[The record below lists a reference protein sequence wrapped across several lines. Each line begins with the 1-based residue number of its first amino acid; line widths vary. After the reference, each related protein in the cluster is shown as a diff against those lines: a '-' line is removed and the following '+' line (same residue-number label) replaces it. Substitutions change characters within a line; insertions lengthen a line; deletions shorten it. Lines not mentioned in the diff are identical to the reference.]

1 MGRHLLTIDVGTTGT
16 KAVIFDL
23 AGQIMG
29 IGTADTPTYFPVPGR
44 VEQKAEEVVE
54 LLYRVTREAL
64 SNAHMTGED
73 IAAISFTY
81 MCCTFVPVDRE
92 GHFLRNIILHND
104 FRGTEMTAYMRE
116 KLASVGIDDKA
127 DYDFT
132 GLPFGPLA
140 TTAKFLWLKKNEPE
154 VYEKTYKFIGMQ
166 ALMVRSFTDNITD
179 YYDDEPGIIYTKMAS
194 CNTFT
199 LDPFRAALYG
209 VDMSKYTGRKKPGEY
224 AGEVSQRVAELT
236 GLKAGTPVYF
246 GAGDQRCAAIGA
258 GVAKDGMLS
267 GVLGT
272 SGVIHAFSS
281 RPVRHRDGSI
291 SILGHAGTGCWQV
304 EGSTISGASSL
315 RWFRDLFCEAET
327 AKAQTEGQS
336 VYRLLDE
343 MAERSPVGSNGIIYA
358 PWLGGCDCPRFDGN
372 GRACFIG
379 LSFSHKKEDAVR
391 AVMEGVC
398 YEMKCMIDEADETLG
413 TTTRVLRTVGGG
425 AKSRLWNQIQAD
437 VYNKRV
443 ETLQCEESTALGAA
457 MCAAIGLG
465 VYRDVHEAIANM
477 VHPDYALEP
486 IPENAEKYAKLFQ
499 VYKEVYQALKETVF
513 PQISDFQREN
523 FKA

>member
-1 MGRHLLTIDVGTTGT
+1 MDKYLMTIDMGTTGT

-23 AGQIMG
+23 QGHVAG
-29 IGTADTPTYFPVPGR
+29 IGAADTPTYFPVPGR
-44 VEQKAEEVVE
+44 VEQNAQEVVE

-64 SNAHMTGED
+64 QNSGLTGGD
-73 IAAISFTY
+73 IRALSFTC

-104 FRGTEMTAYMRE
+104 FRGTEMFPYMRE
-116 KLASVGIDDKA
+116 RLASAGIDDKT

-179 YYDDEPGIIYTKMAS
+179 YCDDEPGIIYTKLS
-194 CNTFT
+194 DCNTFT
-199 LDPFRAALYG
+199 LDPFRAALY
-209 VDMSKYTGRKKPGEY
+209 DIDITKYTGRKKPGEY
-224 AGEVSQRVAELT
+224 AGEVSDRVAALT

-258 GVAKDGMLS
+258 GVARDGLLS

-281 RPVRHRDGSI
+281 KPVRHKNGSI

-315 RWFRDLFCEAET
+315 RWFRDLFCQAECVE
-327 AKAQTEGQS
+327 AKARGESIYQ
-336 VYRLLDE
+336 LLDE
-343 MAERSPVGSNGIIYA
+343 MAEKSPVGANGIVYT

-379 LSFSHKKEDAVR
+379 LSFSHKKEDTVR

-398 YEMKCMIDEADETLG
+398 YEMKCMIDEADEALG
-413 TTTRVLRTVGGG
+413 ITTKVLRTVGGG

-443 ETLQCEESTALGAA
+443 ETLRCEESTALGAA

-465 VYRDVHEAIANM
+465 VYRDVHEAIENM
-477 VHPDYALEP
+477 VHLDYALDP
-486 IPENAEKYAKLFQ
+486 IPENVEKYQKLFK
-499 VYKEVYQALKETVF
+499 VYKDVYKALAGSIF
-513 PQISDFQREN
+513 PEISAFQRSS
-523 FKA
+523 FQ